1 MQILILTSVQL
12 EPTTVMRMLS
22 ALILQLASTVPAK
35 ADLPEM
41 DEIVQVLKYCMWN
54 IVVVC
59 TGDAAIKLKIC
70 YCILGLEFAPN
81 HRVWKLI
88 SVACTY
94 YRIAKLPYAEAI
106 SSGLYLP
113 YPNLKGCCHSAGT
126 GG

>member
-35 ADLPEM
+35 ADLLEM

-59 TGDAAIKLKIC
+59 TGD
-70 YCILGLEFAPN
+70 P
-81 HRVWKLI
+81 
-88 SVACTY
+88 
-94 YRIAKLPYAEAI
+94 AI
-106 SSGLYLP
+106 S
-113 YPNLKGCCHSAGT
+113 
-126 GG
+126 

>member
-35 ADLPEM
+35 ADLLEM

-70 YCILGLEFAPN
+70 YCILMQ
-81 HRVWKLI
+81 RLI
-88 SVACTY
+88 TY
-94 YRIAKLPYAEAI
+94 
-106 SSGLYLP
+106 
-113 YPNLKGCCHSAGT
+113 
-126 GG
+126 